1 MLALSEIKIYI
12 SSRIKNEDFENYW
25 KRAKERISS
34 SIFGLYFGHY
44 KSAAENKIAT
54 KLHMMFL
61 DTTIT
66 T

>member
-1 MLALSEIKIYI
+1 MLALSEIKRYI
-12 SSRIKNEDFENYW
+12 SSKTKNEDFENYW
-25 KRAKERISS
+25 KKSKERTPS

-44 KSAAENKIAT
+44 KSAAESKIAT
-54 KLHMMFL
+54 KLHTMFL